1 MKKSILAAI
10 ALTLAGPA
18 LSAAPPELEVAVAK
32 WAAPKSIPRYQY
44 SLIDLNGDGKLDAIA
59 FISDQN
65 YCGNGGCWM
74 VVLRGTSQGYEVVSA
89 TTLAQRPIFVLKEVQ
104 FGWHSLAVT
113 LGGFGREP
121 GLALLRFDGK
131 EYPSNA
137 KLQNRI
143 QLSAGMSLGALDF
156 LEGQ

>member
-1 MKKSILAAI
+1 MKKSTLAVI

-32 WAAPKSIPRYQY
+32 WAAPKSVPRYQY
-44 SLIDLNGDGKLDAIA
+44 SLIDLNDDGKLDAIA

-65 YCGNGGCWM
+65 YCGAGGCWM
-74 VVLRGTSQGYEVVSA
+74 VVLRGTSHGYEVVSA
-89 TTLAQRPIFVLKEVQ
+89 TMLAQKPIFVLKEVQ
-104 FGWHSLAVT
+104 FGWHSLAVA

-121 GLALLRFDGK
+121 GLAVMRFDGMV
-131 EYPSNA
+131 YPSNA

-143 QLSAGMSLGALDF
+143 QLSAGMSLGPVDF